1 MLAIIISHLIL
12 ITVYESYF
20 YQHPCFA
27 HKETGALRSEVTQGH
42 RAYKGGTWI
51 LKPGKVRT
59 EVHPLFP
66 TSPWVLLGWVRPG
79 WGGGMLWAKSIVTE
93 KVSESNAPFFSGL
106 NYLRRL
112 GFFPHRGWFWIP
124 SWYLRPSFGP
134 PLTLSDPSHGVWTG
148 HRWLWS
154 YTILGLT
161 QCHRALPCSLGTLC
175 ALSSSV

>member
-134 PLTLSDPSHGVWTG
+134 PPHSLRPLSWCMD
-148 HRWLWS
+148 
-154 YTILGLT
+154 
-161 QCHRALPCSLGTLC
+161 RA
-175 ALSSSV
+175 